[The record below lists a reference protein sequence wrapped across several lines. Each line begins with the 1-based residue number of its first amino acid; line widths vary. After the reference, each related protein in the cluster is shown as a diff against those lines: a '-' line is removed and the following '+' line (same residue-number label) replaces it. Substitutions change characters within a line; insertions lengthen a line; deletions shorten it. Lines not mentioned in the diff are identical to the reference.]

1 MSRDAPVTTG
11 AKAYA
16 MHKDVRKLIRDI
28 EANGY
33 EVSYGARAQ
42 GRGHA
47 KVLSSTGGVVAS
59 IPITPG
65 RGRWE
70 ANLRAELRRKGIL
83 PR

>member
-1 MSRDAPVTTG
+1 
-11 AKAYA
+11 

-33 EVSYGARAQ
+33 TVTYGARSQ

-47 KVLSSTGGVVAS
+47 KVLSTSGGVIAS

-83 PR
+83 SR

>member
-1 MSRDAPVTTG
+1 
-11 AKAYA
+11 

-33 EVSYGARAQ
+33 VVSFGARAQ

-47 KVLSSTGGVVAS
+47 KVLSQSGGTIAS
-59 IPITPG
+59 IPISPG

-70 ANLRAELRRKGIL
+70 ANLRSELKRKGIL

>member
-1 MSRDAPVTTG
+1 
-11 AKAYA
+11 

-28 EANGY
+28 EANGFT
-33 EVSYGARAQ
+33 VTYGARAQ

-47 KVLSSTGGVVAS
+47 KVLSKSGGMVAS
-59 IPITPG
+59 IPISPG

-70 ANLRAELRRKGIL
+70 ANLRSELKRRGVL

>member
-1 MSRDAPVTTG
+1 
-11 AKAYA
+11 
-16 MHKDVRKLIRDI
+16 MHKDVRKLIREI
-28 EANGY
+28 EANGF
-33 EVSYGARAQ
+33 EVSYGARSQ

-47 KVLSSTGGVVAS
+47 KVLSKDGGTIAS

-70 ANLRAELRRKGIL
+70 ANLRSELRRKGIL

>member
-1 MSRDAPVTTG
+1 
-11 AKAYA
+11 
-16 MHKDVRKLIRDI
+16 MHKDVRNLIKEI

-33 EVSYGARAQ
+33 AVSYGARAQ

-47 KVLSSTGGVVAS
+47 KVISTSGGVVAS
-59 IPITPG
+59 IPISPG

-83 PR
+83 PAR